1 MHLQVQTV
9 NPTCCFCFCFCVCFC
24 CRRCCCRRCCRCWHQ
39 QVTGIDVQPDKK
51 EEVTRL
57 GASEYLLFKDALE
70 SRKAHFDLILN
81 SASAS
86 LDWAGIV
93 GCLAPNGTLVQL
105 GIPGGNALI
114 QVPLQVRG

>member
-1 MHLQVQTV
+1 
-9 NPTCCFCFCFCVCFC
+9 
-24 CRRCCCRRCCRCWHQ
+24 
-39 QVTGIDVQPDKK
+39 VQPDKK
-51 EEVTRL
+51 EEVAKL

-70 SRKAHFDLILN
+70 SRKAHFDVILN

-114 QVPLQVRG
+114 QVRLQVGVGVRLGDGEVGS